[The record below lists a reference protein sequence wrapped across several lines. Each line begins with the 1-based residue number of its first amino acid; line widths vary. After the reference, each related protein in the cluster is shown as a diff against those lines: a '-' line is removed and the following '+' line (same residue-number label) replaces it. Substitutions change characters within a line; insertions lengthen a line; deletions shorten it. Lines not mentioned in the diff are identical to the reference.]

1 MRQTILDHLP
11 FGLFTAALPDIL
23 GSVGIGMRLPSA
35 RATPKLRLMTSVALL
50 TVATECQLSEGLVM
64 PRLLAN
70 PIAGRI
76 RSLEGTAPSV
86 RVGRR
91 DLDCDPQSRNQS
103 IGEDQLQVN
112 RLKGG
117 GIIPGI

>member
-1 MRQTILDHLP
+1 LAIPGHLSGQTK
-11 FGLFTAALPDIL
+11 ALADWVVDQL
-23 GSVGIGMRLPSA
+23 VER
-35 RATPKLRLMTSVALL
+35 
-50 TVATECQLSEGLVM
+50 QLSEALVM

-76 RSLEGTAPSV
+76 GSLEGTAQSV

-91 DLDCDPQSRNQS
+91 DLDCDGESRNRS
-103 IGEDQLQVN
+103 IEQDQLQVN